1 VTRCTASGQALV
13 ATLKGYPR
21 NLSAGLRVFTQMSV
35 RAEIAR
41 NEAFFRAVNEGIAEA
56 SERFES
62 EEAEF
67 LCECGDDRCTHRI
80 EVPLEEYERVRQSPT
95 RFLVKRGHV
104 LPEVEEVVRRRQRYA
119 IVDKVD
125 RVAARIVRRLN
136 PRARRA

>member
-1 VTRCTASGQALV
+1 MT
-13 ATLKGYPR
+13 P
-21 NLSAGLRVFTQMSV
+21 

-67 LCECGDDRCTHRI
+67 LCECGDARCTHRI
-80 EVPLEEYERVRQSPT
+80 EVPLEDYETIREHPT
-95 RFLVKRGHV
+95 RFLVRRGHV
-104 LPEVEEVVRRRQRYA
+104 HPEVEEVVERRKRYT

-125 RVAARIVRRLN
+125 EVAARIVRRLN
-136 PRARRA
+136 PRRARPA